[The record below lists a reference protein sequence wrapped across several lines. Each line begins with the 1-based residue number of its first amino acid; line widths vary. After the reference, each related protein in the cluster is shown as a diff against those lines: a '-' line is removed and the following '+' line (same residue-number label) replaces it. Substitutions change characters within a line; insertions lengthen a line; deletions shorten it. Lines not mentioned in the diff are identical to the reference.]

1 MPFRN
6 KFKLNIKVPRNVRN
20 NEKYKEISRRFQY
33 ALVEYD
39 ETFKNNSYT
48 INTHRECRGLNY
60 FLDDLRDEFNKH
72 IVHLL
77 PLKKRKNYWD
87 REVEDKLLNN
97 LQEKT
102 QGSCARNPTYYNKEI
117 RILRKE
123 IEDYCDEKAELVGKL
138 NALNI
143 KEHEKCERFKYWMI
157 DSLVYFWNDYYW
169 RKYITYSSM
178 IETFRIDNEY
188 DVVTLFDSPFQC
200 ERGRTFREHI
210 PAHIRDK
217 YKPNDEYVLPVNI
230 VPTNQKDVTILQSK
244 TATPYVEHEYK
255 ENKTYDIKELGEAPV
270 ITDTLYFN
278 NISTTPNSQSIK
290 DPGKENQALENV
302 LQDPQKSKIYKYKQ
316 VEIICKIH
324 FKLAQDVIRRLLK
337 TNLRVHLKKIHLCF
351 NTLLLSQFF

>member
-60 FLDDLRDEFNKH
+60 FLDDLRDEFNEH
-72 IVHLL
+72 IVPLL

-138 NALNI
+138 NALSIN
-143 KEHEKCERFKYWMI
+143 EHEKCERFKYWMI

-178 IETFRIDNEY
+178 IETFRIDDDY
-188 DVVTLFDSPFQC
+188 DVVTLFDSPF
-200 ERGRTFREHI
+200 
-210 PAHIRDK
+210 
-217 YKPNDEYVLPVNI
+217 
-230 VPTNQKDVTILQSK
+230 
-244 TATPYVEHEYK
+244 
-255 ENKTYDIKELGEAPV
+255 
-270 ITDTLYFN
+270 
-278 NISTTPNSQSIK
+278 
-290 DPGKENQALENV
+290 
-302 LQDPQKSKIYKYKQ
+302 
-316 VEIICKIH
+316 
-324 FKLAQDVIRRLLK
+324 
-337 TNLRVHLKKIHLCF
+337 
-351 NTLLLSQFF
+351 